1 MVPSKARAL
10 VAAATQADKMEKET
24 EQTTLAIKHNGS
36 TRNGPKRQED
46 ETQQE
51 TNNRP
56 KKPTEN
62 RSYTFLHVQRA
73 EITLYV
79 SASFKKTY
87 PHVLLVFINTK
98 TVSI

>member
-24 EQTTLAIKHNGS
+24 EQTTFAIKHNGS

-62 RSYTFLHVQRA
+62 RSCTFLHVA
-73 EITLYV
+73 
-79 SASFKKTY
+79 ASFKKTY
-87 PHVLLVFINTK
+87 PDVLLVFINTK